1 MLPSS
6 AVGRYYH
13 DPSEPDTLFQIDTMA
28 ELPYFDAMHHGPRG
42 VSKVRQRP
50 NRSAASS
57 HYALTA
63 PERAGSDLANG
74 QVNDVVELLF
84 GERGLGLV
92 HFFNRLPG
100 EGRAHSTP
108 PHQDAACVP
117 FTGGYVAAPVPSV
130 FRAGRL

>member
-13 DPSEPDTLFQIDTMA
+13 DQSNPDSLFQIDTMA

-42 VSKVRQRP
+42 VSKV
-50 NRSAASS
+50 
-57 HYALTA
+57 
-63 PERAGSDLANG
+63 
-74 QVNDVVELLF
+74 NDVVELLF

-92 HFFNRLPG
+92 HFFNRVPG
-100 EGRAHSTP
+100 EGCAYSTP

-117 FTGGYVAAPVPSV
+117 FTGGSMAAAVPSV
-130 FRAGRL
+130 LRARRL